1 LSICFDLRSQIEEL
15 INGIPQYP
23 DAHSELEAMITR
35 QVDIRN
41 YDHQIAKEYL
51 T

>member
-1 LSICFDLRSQIEEL
+1 
-15 INGIPQYP
+15 
-23 DAHSELEAMITR
+23 LEAMITR

-51 T
+51 TWEQISG